1 MVADIEQQCQSN
13 TIFASNTSSLP
24 ISQIAA
30 QAQRPEN
37 VIGRHYFSPVEK
49 MPLVEIIPHEGTSQE
64 TIARVVNFARK
75 QGKTPIVVKDMAGF
89 LRKPYFSALCK

>member
-1 MVADIEQQCQSN
+1 MVADVERECQDN

-24 ISQIAA
+24 IAQIAA
-30 QAQRPEN
+30 DAARPEN
-37 VIGRHYFSPVEK
+37 VIGLHYFSPVEK
-49 MPLVEIIPHEGTSQE
+49 MPLVEIIPHEGTSEE

-89 LRKPYFSALCK
+89 M